1 MLRLPDNHS
10 FQTASRNRSGF
21 LIPGRRKELTAIDIV
36 KNSRAY
42 KYALWC
48 TEPDN
53 HYVGRYIKKQA
64 VIWLEIADG
73 QSDEAYVCEKRWK
86 KITKLLKIIMHPD
99 LGHSM
104 YEGLEDYAV
113 LFIYALFCTKRR
125 SDSLRYYETGLLE
138 IARKNFKTFTS
149 AVIFIIGLL
158 TEPKFS
164 RFFSVAPDLKLSS
177 ELQVAIKK
185 IIKSSPCLAD
195 EKVFKLLRKEI
206 RCKLTDSEYTPLAY
220 LQDKMDGKLANMF
233 LADEC
238 GAMDNYPIEAM
249 RSSQIVLREKLGIII
264 STQYPNDNNAMLEEV
279 DNAKKILDGLRHGR
293 VFALLYEPDDE
304 FKTGDAWMTSD
315 TALYQAN
322 PVAYAH
328 EYVMDD
334 LRAKRQAAIDY
345 ENKRENF
352 LCKHMNI
359 LYKGLGVEG
368 FVEITKVRL
377 CKVPA
382 DAEFWR
388 GRQVYIGLDLSQTD
402 DNTSVAMVTY
412 DADEDMIYVKVWGF
426 IPADRIDEKSQREKV
441 DYKKLIAAG
450 ECFACGDEV
459 IDYGFVER
467 FIQSL
472 PEQYGVEIVQLGF
485 DRYNAISTVQKLES
499 GEDPIECVEIRQHSS
514 VLHRPTKLLKERIL
528 SRKLRYEENH
538 MLEINFQN
546 ARCTEDTNLNKY
558 VNKRKSAGKVDMVV
572 SVINALYLLQ
582 VNVLDSMEQGFGCQI
597 I

>member
-1 MLRLPDNHS
+1 M
-10 FQTASRNRSGF
+10 
-21 LIPGRRKELTAIDIV
+21 
-36 KNSRAY
+36 
-42 KYALWC
+42 WC
-48 TEPDN
+48 AEPSN
-53 HYVGRYIKKQA
+53 NYVGQYVKKQA
-64 VIWLEIADG
+64 VQWLDIADG
-73 QSDEAYVCEKRWK
+73 NSSDAYVCEKRWK
-86 KITKLLKIIMHPD
+86 KITKLLKIMMHPD
-99 LGHSM
+99 LGCSM
-104 YEGLEDYAV
+104 YEGLEEYAM

-125 SDSLRYYETGLLE
+125 KDKRRYYETGLLE

-195 EKVFKLLRKEI
+195 EKIFKLLRKEI

-220 LQDKMDGKLANMF
+220 SQDRMDGKLANMF

-249 RSSQIVLREKLGIII
+249 RSSQITLHEKLGIII
-264 STQYPNDNNAMLEEV
+264 STQYPNDNNAMLEEI
-279 DNAKKILDGLRHGR
+279 DNAKKILDKLQTGK

-304 FKTGDAWMTSD
+304 YKVGDAWQSSD
-315 TALYQAN
+315 MAIYQAN

-328 EYVMDD
+328 EYIMDD
-334 LRAKRQAAIDY
+334 LRGKRQAAINY

-352 LCKHMNI
+352 LCKHLNI

-368 FVEITKVRL
+368 YVDISKVRL
-377 CKVPA
+377 CKAPE
-382 DAEFWR
+382 DASFWS

-412 DADEDMIYVKVWGF
+412 DAENELIYAKVWGF
-426 IPADRIDEKSQREKV
+426 IPADKLEEKSKREKV
-441 DYKKLIAAG
+441 DYKKLISRG

-459 IDYGFVER
+459 IDYGFIEC
-467 FIQSL
+467 FIQSF
-472 PEQYGVEIVQLGF
+472 PERYGVEIMQLGF
-485 DRYNAISTVQKLES
+485 DRWNALSTVQKLES
-499 GEDPIECVEIRQHSS
+499 SDEPIECVEIKQHSS
-514 VLHRPTKLLKERIL
+514 VLHRPTKLLKEYIL
-528 SRKLRYEENH
+528 SKKFRYEENL

-558 VNKRKSAGKVDMVV
+558 VNKKKSAGKVDMVV
-572 SVINALYLLQ
+572 SLINALFLLQ
-582 VNVLDSMEQGFGCQI
+582 VNVLDNMEEGFGCQI

>member
-1 MLRLPDNHS
+1 
-10 FQTASRNRSGF
+10 
-21 LIPGRRKELTAIDIV
+21 
-36 KNSRAY
+36 
-42 KYALWC
+42 LWC
-48 TEPDN
+48 AEPNN
-53 HYVGRYIKKQA
+53 HYVGQYVKKQA
-64 VIWLEIADG
+64 VQWLDIADG
-73 QSDEAYVCEKRWK
+73 NSSDAYVCEKRWK
-86 KITKLLKIIMHPD
+86 KITKLLKIMMHPD
-99 LGHSM
+99 LGCSM
-104 YEGLEDYAV
+104 YEGLEEYAM

-125 SDSLRYYETGLLE
+125 KDKRRYYETGLLE

-195 EKVFKLLRKEI
+195 EKIFKLLRKEI

-220 LQDKMDGKLANMF
+220 SQDRMDGKLANMF

-249 RSSQIVLREKLGIII
+249 RSSQITLHEKLGIII
-264 STQYPNDNNAMLEEV
+264 STQYPNDNNAMLEEI
-279 DNAKKILDGLRHGR
+279 DNAKKILDKLQTGK

-304 FKTGDAWMTSD
+304 YKVGDAWQSSD
-315 TALYQAN
+315 MAIYQAN

-328 EYVMDD
+328 EYIMDD
-334 LRAKRQAAIDY
+334 LRGKRQSAINY

-352 LCKHMNI
+352 LCKHLNI

-368 FVEITKVRL
+368 YVDISKVRL
-377 CKVPA
+377 CKA
-382 DAEFWR
+382 TKDASFWS

-412 DADEDMIYVKVWGF
+412 DAENELIYAKVWGF
-426 IPADRIDEKSQREKV
+426 IPADKLEEKSKREKV
-441 DYKKLIAAG
+441 DYKKLISRG

-459 IDYGFVER
+459 IDYGFIEY

-472 PEQYGVEIVQLGF
+472 PERYGVEIVQLGF
-485 DRYNAISTVQKLES
+485 DRWNALSTVQKLES
-499 GEDPIECVEIRQHSS
+499 NNDPIECVEIKQHSS
-514 VLHRPTKLLKERIL
+514 VLHRPTKLLKEYIL
-528 SRKLRYEENH
+528 SKKFRYDENL

-558 VNKRKSAGKVDMVV
+558 VNKKKSVGKVDMVV
-572 SVINALYLLQ
+572 SLINALFLLQ
-582 VNVLDSMEQGFGCQI
+582 VNVLDNMEEGFGCQI

>member
-1 MLRLPDNHS
+1 MCSQLH
-10 FQTASRNRSGF
+10 G
-21 LIPGRRKELTAIDIV
+21 KELTAIDIV

-48 TEPDN
+48 IEPDN
-53 HYVGRYIKKQA
+53 HYVGRYIKRQA
-64 VIWLEIADG
+64 QLWLDIANDG
-73 QSDEAYVCEKRWK
+73 DSDAYVCEKRWK

-99 LGHSM
+99 LGCSM
-104 YEGLEDYAV
+104 YEGLEEYAI

-125 SDSLRYYETGLLE
+125 KDNLRYYETGLLE

-164 RFFSVAPDLKLSS
+164 RFFSVAPDLRLSS
-177 ELQVAIKK
+177 ELQVAVKK

-195 EKVFKLLRKEI
+195 EKIFKLLRKEI

-220 LQDKMDGKLANMF
+220 SQDRMDGKLANMF

-264 STQYPNDNNAMLEEV
+264 STQYPNENNAMLEEI
-279 DNAKKILDGLRHGR
+279 DNAKKILDGLRSGK

-304 FKTGDAWMTSD
+304 YKTGDMWMTSD
-315 TALYQAN
+315 IALYQAN

-334 LRAKRQAAIDY
+334 LREKRQAAINY

-368 FVEITKVRL
+368 FVEITKVRM
-377 CKVPA
+377 CSSAPDV
-382 DAEFWR
+382 EFWS

-402 DNTSVAMVTY
+402 DNTSVAMGTY
-412 DADEDMIYVKVWGF
+412 DPEQDIIYVKVWGF

-441 DYKKLIAAG
+441 DYKKLIERG

-459 IDYGFVER
+459 IDYSFVER

-472 PEQYGVEIVQLGF
+472 PEQYGVEIIQLGF

-499 GEDPIECVEIRQHSS
+499 GEEPIECVEIKQHSS
-514 VLHRPTKLLKERIL
+514 VLHRPTKLLRERIL
-528 SRKLRYEENH
+528 SQKFRYDASL
-538 MLEINFQN
+538 MLEINFEN
-546 ARCTEDTNLNKY
+546 ARCTKDTNLNQY
-558 VNKRKSAGKVDMVV
+558 VNKKKSAGKVDMVV
-572 SVINALYLLQ
+572 SIINMLYLLQ
-582 VNVLDSMEQGFGCQI
+582 VDVLDNINDSFGCQI